1 VEDVLKQVYFGN
13 TVLAYLIALGIFV
26 ISVLFVQIFRTIVL
40 RRLKKWA
47 ERTKTTFDDFIIV
60 AIRKS
65 IVPILYY
72 GAFYFAIKTL
82 LLSNTFYTILDVLS
96 IFVIVFFAIRL
107 ITSTLD
113 YSISSYASRQ
123 EGEDQKA
130 KQLKSIS
137 ALARFVIW
145 GIGLVFLLDN
155 LGFDITAVVAGLGI
169 GGIAVA
175 LAAQTIL
182 ADLFSYFII
191 FFDRPFELGDY
202 IKVGDKNGTVEHI
215 GIKTTRIKALSGE
228 QLVFSNTDLTS
239 SRLHNCKKLQR
250 RRINFQL
257 GVIYQ
262 TSAEKLAKITGIVK
276 QIIDEQENAEYN
288 RAHFSSFG
296 DFSLNF
302 DFVYYVLSSDYTA
315 YMDVQQD
322 INMNIF
328 NKFKDEGIEFAYP
341 TQLVY
346 VNKSDS
352 DNTKKRNAA

>member
-1 VEDVLKQVYFGN
+1 VEDLLNQIYFGN

-47 ERTKTTFDDFIIV
+47 ERTKTTLDDFIIV

-65 IVPILYY
+65 ILPILYY
-72 GAFYFAIKTL
+72 GAFYFAVGTL
-82 LLSNTFYTILDVLS
+82 SLSATFDSILNVVS
-96 IFVIVFFAIRL
+96 IFVIVFFTIRL

-113 YSISSYASRQ
+113 YSIVSYASR
-123 EGEDQKA
+123 EEAEEQKA
-130 KQLKSIS
+130 KQLKSLS
-137 ALARFVIW
+137 ALGRFVIW

-175 LAAQTIL
+175 LAAQSIL

-239 SRLHNCKKLQR
+239 SRLHNFKKLQR
-250 RRINFQL
+250 RRINFKL

-262 TSAEKLAKITGIVK
+262 TSAEKLQKINEIVK
-276 QIIDEQENAEYN
+276 QIIEVQENAQFD
-288 RAHFSSFG
+288 RGHFSSFG

-302 DFVYYVLSSDYTA
+302 DFVYYVLSSDYAT
-315 YMDVQQD
+315 YMDVQQA
-322 INMNIF
+322 INMEIF
-328 NKFKDEGIEFAYP
+328 YKFEEVGIEFAYP
-341 TQLVY
+341 TLSLFI
-346 VNKSDS
+346 NKQ
-352 DNTKKRNAA
+352 NEAA

>member
-1 VEDVLKQVYFGN
+1 
-13 TVLAYLIALGIFV
+13 VLAYLIALGIFV
-26 ISVLFVQIFRTIVL
+26 IGVLFVQIFRTIVL

-47 ERTKTTFDDFIIV
+47 ERTKTTLDDFIVV

-72 GAFYFAIKTL
+72 GAFYFAVGTL
-82 LLSNTFYTILDVLS
+82 SLSATFDTILYVVS

-113 YSISSYASRQ
+113 YSIVSYASR
-123 EGEDQKA
+123 EEAEEQKA

-175 LAAQTIL
+175 LAAQAIL
-182 ADLFSYFII
+182 GDLFSYFVI
-191 FFDRPFELGDY
+191 FFDRPFELGDF
-202 IKVGDKNGTVEHI
+202 IIVDDKTGTVEHV
-215 GIKTTRIKALSGE
+215 GIKTTRIRALSGE
-228 QLVFSNTDLTS
+228 QLVLSNSDLTG
-239 SRLHNCKKLQR
+239 SRVHNYKKLQR
-250 RRINFQL
+250 RRVVFQL

-262 TSAEKLAKITGIVK
+262 TPAEKLKIIPELVK
-276 QIIDEQENAEYN
+276 QIIVDAPDTEFD
-288 RAHFSSFG
+288 RGHFKAFG

-302 DFVYYVLSSDYTA
+302 EFVYYVLSSDYRI
-315 YMDVQQD
+315 YMDIQQA
-322 INMNIF
+322 INMEIF
-328 NKFKDEGIEFAYP
+328 KKFENEGIEFAYP
-341 TQLVY
+341 TQSLF
-346 VNKSDS
+346 VNKQ
-352 DNTKKRNAA
+352 NEAA